1 MPSVSITR
9 LRVRKWRYLPSFI
22 VWSLRSSKQ
31 AQRAAGNLGVWLLR
45 DEHNAFWTKT
55 LWRDDA
61 AMRAF
66 MLSDP
71 HKSAMPKLLEWCD
84 EASLVRWSQ
93 ADGTP
98 PSWDEAHRRLQL
110 EGRQSKVN
118 HPSAAHQALRFPAPK
133 HTQRKTS

>member
-9 LRVRKWRYLPSFI
+9 LRLRKWRYLPSF
-22 VWSLRSSKQ
+22 VLWSLRSVKQ
-31 AQRAAGNLGVWLLR
+31 ARRAPGNMGVWLLNDR
-45 DEHNAFWTKT
+45 HNTFWTKT
-55 LWRDDA
+55 LWQDDA

-71 HKSAMPKLLEWCD
+71 HKSAMPRLLEWCD

-93 ADGTP
+93 AETSP
-98 PSWDEAHRRLQL
+98 PSWAEAHRRLQL

-118 HPSAAHQALRFPAPK
+118 HPSEAHRALKFPAPK
-133 HTQRKTS
+133 GTAS

>member
-1 MPSVSITR
+1 MPSVSVTR
-9 LRVRKWRYLPSFI
+9 LRVRKWRYLPSF
-22 VWSLRSSKQ
+22 VLWSLRSAQQ
-31 AQRAAGNLGVWLLR
+31 ARRAPGNMGVWLLSDR
-45 DEHNAFWTKT
+45 SNTFWTKT
-55 LWRDDA
+55 VWHDDA

-93 ADGTP
+93 ADASP

-118 HPSAAHQALRFPAPK
+118 HPSDAHRALKFPAPK
-133 HTQRKTS
+133 GRRA